1 MINGKLQEFVC
12 NLIAKDRISY
22 GDVRRLQRDYLPGG
36 IMHREELELLIC
48 LNAGLV
54 RADKTWAQWLAAS
67 VAEFVAR
74 REGGEH
80 PIEEAFGEWI
90 GRLLA
95 ASTTRLGRRIARQVQ
110 RELGRHDIQ
119 LTTSQLTTSQLAS
132 SDQPQQSRDISQPSQ
147 AMASEDEADG
157 CSLQM
162 AKPPHRDRDESLA
175 RSRPPCRTTKPKAI
189 PDSVAVA
196 AHGWC
201 LAGYLPAVQRS
212 HLINFQGSSAA
223 LVLAPCR

>member
-22 GDVRRLQRDYLPGG
+22 GDVRRLQRDYLPRG
-36 IMHREELELLIC
+36 IVHREELELLIC

-54 RADKTWAQWLAAS
+54 RADKTWAQWLTAS
-67 VAEFVAR
+67 VAEFVAE

-80 PIEEAFGEWI
+80 PIKEALGEWV

-110 RELGRHDIQ
+110 RELGRNDIQ
-119 LTTSQLTTSQLAS
+119 SASSQLTNSQS
-132 SDQPQQSRDISQPSQ
+132 TNSDQPRQSCDILQPSQ
-147 AMASEDEADG
+147 AVACEDEPNG
-157 CSLQM
+157 CSLRM
-162 AKPPHRDRDESLA
+162 AKPPHGDRDESRA
-175 RSRPPCRTTKPKAI
+175 RSKPPCRTAKRKTI
-189 PDSVAVA
+189 PDAVTAA

-212 HLINFQGSSAA
+212 HLINFQGSSAS